1 MNLDT
6 DFMLSDFPTVFAALP
21 STLLLSLDS
30 MLWALVFALICG
42 GAQLA
47 KIPVLDKVTLVINT
61 FIKGIP
67 LVVQLL
73 FCYYAVPYVVKWF
86 DGLTGRAYDPRHLPY
101 FGAAVLALALNFGAY
116 ITDVVISS
124 ARAVDKGQWESAY
137 ACGMTR
143 FQALRRI
150 VAPQIA
156 VISLPN
162 MTNYFIW
169 LLKGTSLASIVNV
182 TEMLTTARLSA
193 SDGYQFLEAYIDAAV
208 IYWIV
213 CACIEWASG
222 RLYRSAGRYLASP
235 SGGALQHSNRS

>member
-1 MNLDT
+1 MNLDV
-6 DFMLSDFPTVFAALP
+6 DFMISDMPTVVAALP
-21 STLLLSLDS
+21 STLILSLDS

-47 KIPVLDKVTLVINT
+47 RVPVLDKVTLVINT

-86 DGLTGRAYDPRHLPY
+86 DGLMHRTYDPQHLPY

-124 ARAVDKGQWESAY
+124 TRAIDRGQWESAY

-143 FQALRRI
+143 FQALRRV
-150 VAPQIA
+150 VAPQIV

-182 TEMLTTARLSA
+182 VEMLTTARLSA
-193 SDGYQFLEAYIDAAV
+193 ADGYQFLEAYIDAAI

-213 CACIEWASG
+213 CAFIEWLSG
-222 RLYRSAGRYLASP
+222 RIYHSAGSYLLPPNAST
-235 SGGALQHSNRS
+235 A